1 MSPEEIK
8 QLIKEYITEKL
19 DVSVSRDGYN
29 DELILVSITLDGEE
43 IASDTVRIS

>member
-8 QLIKEYITEKL
+8 ELIKEYIKEKL

-43 IASDTVRIS
+43 IASDTVRIA